1 MSQLPDTPKPVTTPV
16 TPKDAAA
23 MILFRHPAD
32 PELFWVKRSPRLTFQ
47 GGWHAYPGGQLEA
60 GDYAVTVLNCDAS
73 DLAAARVAAVREV
86 FEETGLL
93 VARGVEALSGARLAE
108 LREELL
114 AERLTFG
121 ALLAQANLT
130 IDAEM
135 LTEAPRWVTPP
146 SVPKRF
152 NTFFFTA
159 WVPDCQDGAQPAHI
173 IPGELESGEWL
184 RPPEAIERWRN
195 GEILIAPPVLRPIQE
210 MVRGLDGFV
219 ARLRTALETE
229 SSFPYEFRR
238 GFRMCPLRTPTL
250 PPATH
255 TNCYIIGGEEL
266 VVIDPGSPYPEEQQV
281 LDEVLERLLEKGHR
295 LREVIIT
302 HLHVDHI
309 GGVNHLREKFH
320 VPVAAHR
327 LTAEVLADSIPVD
340 RFIED
345 DDLIELPGGDFDPDL
360 TWRLRALWSPGH
372 ARGHLSFYEERT
384 GSLLTGDCIL
394 GMGTAVIAPP
404 EGNMLDYL
412 ASLERMKALPRL
424 TALLPAHGPA
434 QAQVSQI
441 IEYYLAHRQEREA
454 KIIAALATEALSIP
468 ELVKMIYTDV
478 PVSRHQFAELSVQA
492 HLEKLETEGR
502 VARQGERFTLN

>member
-1 MSQLPDTPKPVTTPV
+1 MSQLSDAPSVV
-16 TPKDAAA
+16 VPKDAAA
-23 MILFRHPAD
+23 MILFSDPAD
-32 PELFWVKRSPRLTFQ
+32 PQLFWVKRSPRLTFQ
-47 GGWHAYPGGQLEA
+47 GGWYAYPGGQFET
-60 GDYAVTVLNCDAS
+60 GDYTVPVLNCDERE
-73 DLAAARVAAVREV
+73 LAAARVAAVREV

-93 VARGVEALSGARLAE
+93 IARGVAALAAARLAE

-114 AERLTFG
+114 ADQIPFA
-121 ALLAQANLT
+121 ALLARETLT
-130 IDAEM
+130 IDAAM

-159 WVPDCQDGAQPAHI
+159 WVPDCQDGAQAASI

-184 RPPEAIERWRN
+184 RPQEAIARWRS
-195 GEILIAPPVLRPIQE
+195 GEILIAPPVLRPMQE

-219 ARLRTALETE
+219 DRLRTALETE
-229 SSFPYEFRR
+229 SPFPYEFRR
-238 GFRMCPLRTPTL
+238 GFMMCPLRTPTL

-255 TNCYIIGGEEL
+255 TNCYIIGGAEL
-266 VVIDPGSPYPEEQQV
+266 VVIDPGSPYEEEQQILDDV
-281 LDEVLERLLEKGHR
+281 LDALLREGRR
-295 LREVIIT
+295 LREIIIT
-302 HLHVDHI
+302 HLHPDHI
-309 GGVNHLREKFH
+309 GGVNHLRDKFK
-320 VPVAAHR
+320 VPVAAHQ
-327 LTAEVLADSIPVD
+327 LTAEALADSIPVD

-345 DDLIELPGGDFDPDL
+345 NELIELSGGDFDPDL

-412 ASLERMKALPRL
+412 TSLQRMKALPRL
-424 TALLPAHGPA
+424 TALFPAHGPA
-434 QAQVSQI
+434 QSQVREI
-441 IEYYLAHRQEREA
+441 IDYYLTHRQEREA
-454 KIIAALATEALSIP
+454 KILGALATQAQSIP
-468 ELVKMIYTDV
+468 ELVKLIYTDV
-478 PVSRHQFAELSVQA
+478 PLSRHQLAELSVQA

-502 VARQGERFTLN
+502 VFRHGEKFVIK

>member
-1 MSQLPDTPKPVTTPV
+1 MNQPTDAPSVV
-16 TPKDAAA
+16 VPKDAAA
-23 MILFRHPAD
+23 MILFSDPAD
-32 PELFWVKRSPRLTFQ
+32 PKLFWVKRSPRLSFQ

-60 GDYAVTVLNCDAS
+60 GDYTVRVLSCAADIT
-73 DLAAARVAAVREV
+73 AAACVAAVREV

-93 VARGVEALSGARLAE
+93 IARGVEALTTARLTE
-108 LREELL
+108 IRDELL
-114 AERLTFG
+114 AERISFA
-121 ALLAQANLT
+121 ALLARENLT
-130 IDAEM
+130 IDAAR

-159 WVPDCQDGAQPAHI
+159 WVPDCQDGAQQALI

-184 RPPEAIERWRN
+184 RPHEAIERWRN
-195 GEILIAPPVLRPIQE
+195 GEILVAPPVLRPIQE
-210 MVRGLDGFV
+210 MMRGLDGFV
-219 ARLRTALETE
+219 DRLRSALETE
-229 SSFPYEFRR
+229 SPFPYEFRR
-238 GFRMCPLRTPTL
+238 GFMMCPLRTPTL
-250 PPATH
+250 APATH

-266 VVIDPGSPYPEEQQV
+266 VVIDPGSPYEEEQQI
-281 LDEVLERLLEKGHR
+281 LDNVLEALLNEGR
-295 LREVIIT
+295 RIREVIIT
-302 HLHVDHI
+302 HLHPDHI
-309 GGVNHLREKFH
+309 GGVNHLRDKFK

-327 LTAEVLADSIPVD
+327 LTAEALADSIPVD

-345 DDLIELPGGDFDPDL
+345 DELIELRGGDIDPDL

-384 GSLLTGDCIL
+384 GSLITGDCIL

-412 ASLERMKALPRL
+412 ASLERMKALPLL

-434 QAQVSQI
+434 QAQVRQI
-441 IEYYLAHRQEREA
+441 IDYYLAHRQEREA
-454 KIIAALATEALSIP
+454 KIVEALSANAQSISD
-468 ELVKMIYTDV
+468 LVKLIYTDV
-478 PVSRHQFAELSVQA
+478 SLSRHPLAELSVQA

-502 VARQGERFTLN
+502 VVRQGERFALN